1 RKMSRVMNNL
11 ISNIMKYSMKNTRAF
26 ISVKEKDGQIVF
38 EFKNTSAYPLDFD
51 AEEIMGRFVRGDESR
66 TTEGSG
72 LGLAIAKSYTEL
84 CNGEMKIV
92 IDGDMFKAILKFK
105 KY

>member
-1 RKMSRVMNNL
+1 
-11 ISNIMKYSMKNTRAF
+11 MKNTRAF
-26 ISVKEKDGQIVF
+26 ISAKESDNQIVL

-51 AEEIMGRFVRGDESR
+51 AEEIMGRFVRGDEAR

-72 LGLAIAKSYTEL
+72 LGLAIAKTYTEL
-84 CNGEMKIV
+84 CNGKLEI
-92 IDGDMFKAILKFK
+92 ILDGDMFKAILRFK